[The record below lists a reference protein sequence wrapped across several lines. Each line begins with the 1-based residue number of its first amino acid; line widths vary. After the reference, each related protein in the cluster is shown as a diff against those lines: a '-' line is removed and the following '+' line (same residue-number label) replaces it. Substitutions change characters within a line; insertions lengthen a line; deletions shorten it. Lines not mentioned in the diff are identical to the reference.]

1 MSNANNPS
9 AIINKINSAI
19 NNNPTALTN
28 TAEVVNKA
36 ANAAQVVNKAANAA
50 QVVNKAANAAQAVN
64 NAAEALNKGAEVVN
78 KAANA
83 AEAVNKGAEA
93 VNNAANAAQVVN
105 KGAEAL
111 NKGAEV
117 VNKAANAAEAVNKG
131 AEVVNKAANAAEA
144 VNKGANAASK
154 VLDTAG
160 KVAEAANT
168 AANAAKNVIEDMPR
182 FAYTGAGYWGGAW
195 YPYWTLMIIT
205 VIGGF
210 VGADHFWI
218 RSPVTGILKFWI
230 NIMTMG
236 AWYVYDIIQI
246 YKDRESVQKNGL
258 SIPVLGAQGIGA
270 GIFTDGKKTNDKDA
284 KSDDEPGVTAP
295 WRWFV
300 FLILVW
306 YPFGLDSFIAGDGMG
321 AMVKFIG
328 TFIPLLWPIMMIW
341 KGIDLYQTYISPTS
355 IWSNGLIRFFPFSF
369 IMNKTYPTKLGPS
382 QPLKP
387 VGQDGLLY
395 SLGPIGQA
403 VGIVA
408 EPIIDN
414 ALAPVTAVT
423 GAIAASA
430 NTLQVA
436 ANSTSEIIKA
446 ATTTAVPV
454 VKSGSAIVQLAPKAV
469 SALPAIASSL
479 TKEAVSYSDP
489 KKLAEMAVKQGAT
502 NSVAKASNGLAVLS
516 DPKKLAE
523 MAVKQGATSSVAK
536 ASNGLAVLSD
546 PTKLAEMAVK
556 QGKMVGGGATD
567 TISMGAVILILSIL
581 LGGGLFLGG
590 LRLKE
595 VLKQNQNVKSKDDR
609 PLETPRVR
617 SFT

>member
-19 NNNPTALTN
+19 NNNPTAL
-28 TAEVVNKA
+28 NKA
-36 ANAAQVVNKAANAA
+36 ANAAEVVNKVANA
-50 QVVNKAANAAQAVN
+50 
-64 NAAEALNKGAEVVN
+64 AEVVN

-83 AEAVNKGAEA
+83 AEVVNK
-93 VNNAANAAQVVN
+93 AANA
-105 KGAEAL
+105 
-111 NKGAEV
+111 AEV
-117 VNKAANAAEAVNKG
+117 VNKAANAAEVVNKAANA
-131 AEVVNKAANAAEA
+131 AEVVNKAANAAEV
-144 VNKGANAASK
+144 VNKAANAVDGVNKALDTAGKVAST
-154 VLDTAG
+154 LDTAG

-168 AANAAKNVIEDMPR
+168 AGKVAEAANTAGKVAEAAKNVIEDMPR
-182 FAYTGAGYWGGAW
+182 FAYTGAGYWGGSW
-195 YPYWTLMIIT
+195 YPYWTLMLIT

-210 VGADHFWI
+210 VGADHFLI
-218 RSPVTGILKFWI
+218 RSPVTGILKLI
-230 NIMTMG
+230 VNMMTMG

-258 SIPVLGAQGIGA
+258 SIPILGAQGIGA
-270 GIFTDGKKTNDKDA
+270 GIFTDGKPDKKGDDKDA
-284 KSDDEPGVTAP
+284 PVVTSP

-306 YPFGLDSFIAGDGMG
+306 YPFGLDSFVAGDGMG

-328 TFIPLLWPIMMIW
+328 TFIPLLWPIMIIW
-341 KGIDLYQTYISPTS
+341 KCIDIYQTYISPTS

-387 VGQDGLLY
+387 VGQDGILY
-395 SLGPIGQA
+395 ALGPIGQA

-408 EPIIDN
+408 EPIIEN

-430 NTLQVA
+430 KTLEVA

-446 ATTTAVPV
+446 ATSTAVPV

-469 SALPAIASSL
+469 SALPAIATSL
-479 TKEAVSYSDP
+479 TNEAVSYSNP
-489 KKLAEMAVKQGAT
+489 TKLAEIAAKQGTTGSLTKAANGLTAISNPNKLAEMAA
-502 NSVAKASNGLAVLS
+502 N
-516 DPKKLAE
+516 
-523 MAVKQGATSSVAK
+523 QGATSSVTK
-536 ASNGLAVLSD
+536 AANGLTALSD
-546 PTKLAEMAVK
+546 STKMT
-556 QGKMVGGGATD
+556 KMVGGGATD
-567 TISMGAVILILSIL
+567 TISMGAVILILSVL

-595 VLKQNQNVKSKDDR
+595 VFKQNQNVRTKDYR
-609 PLETPRVR
+609 PVETPTVR